1 MQKGLGKYLAQ
12 QLTKVLGV
20 NLEEGLEVTYEN
32 TAPFTGKVTMRKKGL
47 AKEDALKEYSKDLVL
62 FTDSAKD
69 KEFTAAGV
77 A

>member
-1 MQKGLGKYLAQ
+1 MQSRLRKYLAQ

-20 NLEEGLEVTYEN
+20 NLKAGLEVTYKN
-32 TAPFTGKVTMRKKGL
+32 TTPFTGKVIIREKGL
-47 AKEDALKEYSKDLVL
+47 AKEDALKEYSKDLIL

-69 KEFTAAGV
+69 KEFTAAEV